1 MTAMTLIESK
11 TLASAAASIEFTS
24 IPSTFTDLVAVLS
37 IRTNRSPQKDDLIA
51 IRINGVTTNQ
61 SERELFGNGSTTGS
75 STGLATI
82 YSYANSAGATSDTF
96 GNSSVYIPNY
106 TAATAKS
113 FSVDS
118 VNENNATGAYQSI
131 LAGLWN
137 STAAITSLEF
147 YPLYGTTL
155 NAGSIISLY
164 GVLKG
169 SSGGVIIV

>member
-1 MTAMTLIESK
+1 MQLIESK
-11 TLASAAASIEFTS
+11 TLGTAQASILFTS

-51 IRINGVTTNQ
+51 IKINGVTTNQ
-61 SERELFGNGSTTGS
+61 SERELFGDGS
-75 STGLATI
+75 SRGSSSGLGAI
-82 YSYANSAGATSDTF
+82 YSYANSTGATSNTF

-106 TAATAKS
+106 TAAVAKS

-147 YPLYGTTL
+147 YPLYGTTMDS
-155 NAGSIISLY
+155 GSIISLY

-169 SSGGVIIV
+169 TDGIVTTSP